1 MTPLPCHE
9 TAAVFVIDDDASFL
23 KSVSRLLRAV
33 GYAVHAFESAQDFLD
48 RLAPEMT
55 GCVVADLQMPGMD
68 GLKLQQALAN
78 TANPLPIIF
87 LTGQGDIP
95 TSVSAIRSGA
105 EDFLTKRAPKED
117 LLAAIE
123 RALDRDRTERKERG
137 RLRELRHRFDDL
149 SDRELEVLGHVVR
162 GRMNKEIA
170 ADLNINERTVKLH
183 RTNITRK
190 LKVHSVAE
198 LTRLADEAQLFK
210 SQSDSNPSADGTFP
224 KGQ

>member
-1 MTPLPCHE
+1 MPPSQHGSGAE
-9 TAAVFVIDDDASFL
+9 IFVIDDDASFL
-23 KSVSRLLRAV
+23 KSVSRLLSAV
-33 GYAVHAFESAQDFLD
+33 GYTVHAFGSAEEFLG
-48 RLAPEMT
+48 RLEPGMC

-68 GLKLQQALAN
+68 GLKLQEALAK

-95 TSVSAIRSGA
+95 TSVSAMRGGA

-117 LLAAIE
+117 LLAAVD
-123 RALDRDRTERKERG
+123 RALERDRIERKERG
-137 RLRELRHRFDDL
+137 RLKDLHHRFDDL
-149 SDRELEVLGHVVR
+149 SERELEVLSHVVR
-162 GRMNKEIA
+162 GKMNKEIA

-198 LTRLADEAQLFK
+198 LTRLADEAELFK
-210 SQSDSNPSADGTFP
+210 HQNVSNVNAGGDLP
-224 KGQ
+224 

>member
-1 MTPLPCHE
+1 VIPISLHGTS
-9 TAAVFVIDDDASFL
+9 AVFVIDDDASFL
-23 KSVSRLLRAV
+23 KSVIRLLRAV
-33 GYAVHAFESAQDFLD
+33 GYTVHAFESAPDFLNQLTPD
-48 RLAPEMT
+48 MS

-68 GLKLQQALAN
+68 GLKLQQALVK

-95 TSVSAIRSGA
+95 TSVSAMRGGA
-105 EDFLTKRAPKED
+105 EDFLTKRTPKED
-117 LLAAIE
+117 LLAAVERAMERDRIE
-123 RALDRDRTERKERG
+123 RQERDR
-137 RLRELRHRFDDL
+137 LRDLRHRFDDL
-149 SDRELEVLGHVVR
+149 SERELEVLSHVVR
-162 GRMNKEIA
+162 GKMNKEIA

-198 LTRLADEAQLFK
+198 LTRLADEARLFK
-210 SQSDSNPSADGTFP
+210 SQTENNISAGTFP